1 MGRVPRR
8 HSQGDGV
15 PLTDL
20 TVESEADTFG
30 PLYDGKVASDLQTG
44 VTVADGGVTGT
55 LKYIE
60 GGLDPSGT
68 GPLAGSGWFLALKW
82 SDLDE
87 STTSLKVGL
96 TPSIGTGL
104 VECFSDS
111 DRNGVFKITD
121 KDRQFVTIVQTD
133 ASGNENWQ
141 NFNLRGLT
149 LEAES

>member
-1 MGRVPRR
+1 MVQAYNQVHIRVQFFAIRR
-8 HSQGDGV
+8 V
-15 PLTDL
+15 NRDL
-20 TVESEADTFG
+20 FHG
-30 PLYDGKVASDLQTG
+30 
-44 VTVADGGVTGT
+44 
-55 LKYIE
+55 
-60 GGLDPSGT
+60 
-68 GPLAGSGWFLALKW
+68 
-82 SDLDE
+82 
-87 STTSLKVGL
+87 GL

-149 LEAES
+149 LEAAT